1 MVSFWHVD
9 AKNYS
14 SPIARYLVLEEAR
27 EAVRGGKDGVCIVAP
42 SFGPSAYEAKEM
54 IESNDTSNKHWEDD
68 FFEIEAVKLK
78 VMSA

>member
-1 MVSFWHVD
+1 MLTQLFL
-9 AKNYS
+9 
-14 SPIARYLVLEEAR
+14 PIARYLVLEEAR
-27 EAVRGGKDGVCIVAP
+27 KPLEVERRVCIVAP

-68 FFEIEAVKLK
+68 FFEIERKLK